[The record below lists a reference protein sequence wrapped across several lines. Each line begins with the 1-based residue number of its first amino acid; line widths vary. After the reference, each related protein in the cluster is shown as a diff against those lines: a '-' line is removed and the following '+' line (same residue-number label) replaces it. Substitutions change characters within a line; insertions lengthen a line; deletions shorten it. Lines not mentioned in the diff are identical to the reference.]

1 MSEDPFELL
10 ELLEKQIMQHIHITS
25 MQMSEDPFE
34 LLELLEKQIMQHIQ
48 ITSMQMTQDP
58 FEHLELLEKQI
69 RCAAHPDQI
78 NVMTEDPF
86 ELLQL
91 LENQVTHFSQL
102 LKLYNILWNEHTW
115 MVPNMIFLKTLRS
128 I

>member
-34 LLELLEKQIMQHIQ
+34 LLELLEKQIMQHIH
-48 ITSMQMTQDP
+48 T
-58 FEHLELLEKQI
+58 
-69 RCAAHPDQI
+69 DQI

>member
-1 MSEDPFELL
+1 
-10 ELLEKQIMQHIHITS
+10 
-25 MQMSEDPFE
+25 
-34 LLELLEKQIMQHIQ
+34 
-48 ITSMQMTQDP
+48 MQMTQEP

-69 RCAAHPDQI
+69 RYAAHPDQI

-102 LKLYNILWNEHTW
+102 LKLYNIL
-115 MVPNMIFLKTLRS
+115 
-128 I
+128 

>member
-1 MSEDPFELL
+1 MSEDPFELV
-10 ELLEKQIMQHIHITS
+10 
-25 MQMSEDPFE
+25 
-34 LLELLEKQIMQHIQ
+34 ELLEKQIMQHIQ

-69 RCAAHPDQI
+69 RYAAHPIQI

-91 LENQVTHFSQL
+91 LENPGYPLLSITEIVQHSIERTHL
-102 LKLYNILWNEHTW
+102 NGAEHDFFKNLE
-115 MVPNMIFLKTLRS
+115 VYLRS
-128 I
+128 

>member
-1 MSEDPFELL
+1 
-10 ELLEKQIMQHIHITS
+10 

-91 LENQVTHFSQL
+91 LENQVYPL
-102 LKLYNILWNEHTW
+102 L
-115 MVPNMIFLKTLRS
+115 S
-128 I
+128 ITEIVQHSIE